1 MVTNSTGLQPDQEA
15 DGERNLSL
23 APLPSDVVEALSLVS
38 LRCVECS
45 ALYPAI
51 EAGRSPRYR
60 CDCGGVLDVEMI
72 FRFPGQYSQEAW
84 GLGTSHG
91 RPRTDGLSHDNVPT
105 IGAHLRQLFDERATN
120 PPIWPI
126 STDKLLLDCSGVW
139 RYRELI
145 LPAPERYVVTR
156 PEGNTGLYPVGVENC
171 SSGRAGH
178 RQIGAFAGLEQF
190 FLKHEGENP
199 SGSFKDRGM
208 TVGTTMALMLG
219 AKAVACASTGNTS
232 ASLAS
237 YAAQAGMRGIVFL
250 PAGSV
255 AGGKLAQSLA
265 YGAQIVQ
272 IEGDFDDAMRL
283 VEQVCNEQGIY
294 LLNSLNPFRVE
305 GQKAI
310 GFEILQQLDWQAP
323 DWLILPA
330 GNLGNTSAI
339 GKAFRQAYELS
350 LIGHLPRIA
359 SIQAAGANPFYR
371 SFKQGF
377 AQRES
382 LHAETVATAI
392 KIGDPVSYTRARR
405 VIEESEG
412 VVEEVSDAE
421 ILEAKAVIDRAGI
434 GCEPASAATL
444 AGVRKLVARGVIK
457 RDECVVGV
465 LTGNLLKDSKTGI
478 PQEVGGSV
486 VAATLDAVRNA
497 LTKSGPSSR
506 GR

>member
-1 MVTNSTGLQPDQEA
+1 MRVMAINSTGLQPGQGA
-15 DGERNLSL
+15 GGEHNCSL
-23 APLPSDVVEALSLVS
+23 APLPSDVAKALSSVS

-45 ALYPAI
+45 ALYPGI

-60 CDCGGVLDVEMI
+60 CDCGGVLDVEMA
-72 FRFPGQYSQEAW
+72 FRIPGHSSPEAQDLEAS
-84 GLGTSHG
+84 GDGPTTG
-91 RPRTDGLSHDNVPT
+91 GLSHDNMPSA
-105 IGAHLRQLFDERATN
+105 GASLRQLFDERAAN

-171 SSGRAGH
+171 GGGRAGH
-178 RQIGAFAGLEQF
+178 RQIGAFAGLELF
-190 FLKHEGENP
+190 FIKHEGENP

-250 PAGSV
+250 PAGNV

-323 DWLILPA
+323 DWLVLPA

-350 LIGHLPRIA
+350 LVDQLPRIA

-382 LHAETVATAI
+382 VYAETVATAI

-405 VIEESEG
+405 VIEESDG

-421 ILEAKAVIDRAGI
+421 ILEAKVVIDRAGI

-478 PQEVGGSV
+478 PQEVGESV
-486 VAATLDAVRNA
+486 VAATIEAVRSA
-497 LTKSGPSSR
+497 LAR
-506 GR
+506 